1 MRAALALPVLTLV
14 VACAGV
20 RTGPAPAPTPAPPPP
35 ARSGEVSFTFL
46 PVPGARITPEESGA
60 REFVEPTPRNDLG
73 VPDYP
78 EEALA
83 AGVSPF
89 TIAVR
94 LTIDPLDGRVV
105 RVAQSPLLASSE
117 GPFAREFW
125 IAAERAVLL
134 WRFTP
139 GRMDRYEDGA
149 DVDGDGVPDS
159 RMRVESIP
167 VPVFYDVRFDFAI
180 RAGQP
185 RVTTSAQP

>member
-1 MRAALALPVLTLV
+1 M
-14 VACAGV
+14 
-20 RTGPAPAPTPAPPPP
+20 
-35 ARSGEVSFTFL
+35 
-46 PVPGARITPEESGA
+46 
-60 REFVEPTPRNDLG
+60 EFVEPSPRTDLG
-73 VPDYP
+73 LPDYP
-78 EEALA
+78 QEALA
-83 AGVSPF
+83 GSVSPF

-94 LTIDPLDGRVV
+94 LTIDPFDGRVV

-125 IAAERAVLL
+125 TAAERAVLL

-139 GRMDRYEDGA
+139 GRMDRYEGGPDL
-149 DVDGDGVPDS
+149 DGDGVPDS

-185 RVTTSAQP
+185 QVTTSAQP